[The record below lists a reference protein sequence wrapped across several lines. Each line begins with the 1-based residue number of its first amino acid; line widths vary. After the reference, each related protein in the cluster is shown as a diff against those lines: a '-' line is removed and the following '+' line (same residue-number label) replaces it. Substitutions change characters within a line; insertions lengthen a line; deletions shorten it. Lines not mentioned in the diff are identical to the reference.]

1 MWPHHS
7 SKTQVALHNQQ
18 GKIQFLLCGDF
29 VLVSVSIGSQVVP
42 MVKAICDLANW
53 HTVMLKP
60 LLKCDVG
67 MGLENLRPKS
77 VLTQSLLCKFNK
89 W

>member
-42 MVKAICDLANW
+42 MVKAICDLAKLAYCECFETSAKMWCRNGSW
-53 HTVMLKP
+53 K
-60 LLKCDVG
+60 
-67 MGLENLRPKS
+67 LEAQVSIDKEP
-77 VLTQSLLCKFNK
+77 SLQA
-89 W
+89 